1 MKNQHAKALTITII
15 GVLLLSLESLFIK
28 LTTISA
34 LTFAFYIGIF
44 MFSSTNIILLT
55 NKKTNFIKAYKTDF
69 LAVVIC
75 AFLFG
80 ISSIL
85 FISSIK
91 NTTVANAVLIFSSAP
106 IFAAFYM
113 YIFFKEKS
121 TRNVYI
127 SSLFIFIGLYIIFSS
142 QLGQGDIIGNIYA
155 LLCIALFSL
164 AFVILSRYKNIN
176 MFAVISLSSV
186 VTVVIAFIF
195 TSTIT
200 IDLNTLYILL
210 IAGLLVSPIARVLMG
225 IGTKTLP
232 ASEVSLLMII
242 ETVMAPVW
250 VWIFLNE
257 VPQNSTL
264 IGGSVILLTLVINSL
279 YMLTLNKRE
288 KVSNI

>member
-1 MKNQHAKALTITII
+1 MKQTHLQGLFITII

-28 LTTISA
+28 LTSITA
-34 LTFAFYIGIF
+34 LTFAFYIGLF

-69 LAVVIC
+69 FAVLIC

-106 IFAAFYM
+106 IFAAIYM
-113 YIFFKEKS
+113 YIFFKQKS
-121 TRNVYI
+121 SRNVYI
-127 SSLFIFIGLYIIFSS
+127 SSFFIFIGLYIIFSS

-155 LLCIALFSL
+155 LICIALFSL
-164 AFVILSRYKNIN
+164 AFVILSRYKDIN

-186 VTVVIAFIF
+186 ITVIISFIF
-195 TSTIT
+195 TTT
-200 IDLNTLYILL
+200 IDIDINTLYILL
-210 IAGLLVSPIARVLMG
+210 IAGLLISPMARVLMG
-225 IGTKTLP
+225 IGTKILP

-242 ETVMAPVW
+242 ETVMAPIWVW
-250 VWIFLNE
+250 VFLNE

-264 IGGSVILLTLVINSL
+264 IGGFIILLTLIINSL
-279 YMLTLNKRE
+279 YLLKINKNR
-288 KVSNI
+288 V

>member
-1 MKNQHAKALTITII
+1 MKHTHLQGLFITII

-28 LTTISA
+28 LTSITA

-69 LAVVIC
+69 FAVLIC

-106 IFAAFYM
+106 IFAAIYM
-113 YIFFKEKS
+113 YIFFKQKS
-121 TRNVYI
+121 SRNVYI
-127 SSLFIFIGLYIIFSS
+127 SSFFIFIGLYIIFSS

-155 LLCIALFSL
+155 LMCIALFSL
-164 AFVILSRYKNIN
+164 AFVILSRYKDIN

-186 VTVVIAFIF
+186 VTVIIAFIF
-195 TSTIT
+195 TSTIN

-210 IAGLLVSPIARVLMG
+210 IAGLIVSPMARVLMG

-279 YMLTLNKRE
+279 YMLKINKNR
-288 KVSNI
+288 V

>member
-1 MKNQHAKALTITII
+1 MKQTHLQGLFITII

-28 LTTISA
+28 LTSITA
-34 LTFAFYIGIF
+34 LTFAFYIGLF

-69 LAVVIC
+69 FAVLIC

-106 IFAAFYM
+106 IFAAIYM
-113 YIFFKEKS
+113 YIFFKQKS
-121 TRNVYI
+121 SRNVYI
-127 SSLFIFIGLYIIFSS
+127 SSFFIFLGLYIIFSS

-155 LLCIALFSL
+155 LMCIALFSL
-164 AFVILSRYKNIN
+164 AFVILSRYKDIN

-186 VTVVIAFIF
+186 VTVIIAFIF
-195 TSTIT
+195 TTTIN

-210 IAGLLVSPIARVLMG
+210 IAGLIVSPMARVLMG

-257 VPQNSTL
+257 VPQSSTL

-279 YMLTLNKRE
+279 YMLKINKNR
-288 KVSNI
+288 V

>member
-1 MKNQHAKALTITII
+1 MKQTHLQGLFITII

-28 LTTISA
+28 LTSITA
-34 LTFAFYIGIF
+34 LTFAFYIGLF

-69 LAVVIC
+69 FAVLIC

-106 IFAAFYM
+106 IFAAIYM
-113 YIFFKEKS
+113 YIFFKQKS
-121 TRNVYI
+121 SRNVYI
-127 SSLFIFIGLYIIFSS
+127 SSFFIFIGLYIIFSS

-155 LLCIALFSL
+155 LICIALFSL
-164 AFVILSRYKNIN
+164 AFVILSRYKDIN

-186 VTVVIAFIF
+186 ITVIISFIF
-195 TSTIT
+195 TTT
-200 IDLNTLYILL
+200 IDIDINTLYILL
-210 IAGLLVSPIARVLMG
+210 IAGLLVSPMARVLMG
-225 IGTKTLP
+225 IGTKILP

-242 ETVMAPVW
+242 ETVMAPIWVW
-250 VWIFLNE
+250 VFLNE

-264 IGGSVILLTLVINSL
+264 IGGVIILLTLIINSL
-279 YMLTLNKRE
+279 YLLKINKNR
-288 KVSNI
+288 V

>member
-1 MKNQHAKALTITII
+1 MKHTHLQGLFITII

-28 LTTISA
+28 LTSITA

-69 LAVVIC
+69 FAVLIC

-106 IFAAFYM
+106 IFAAIYM
-113 YIFFKEKS
+113 YIFFKQKS
-121 TRNVYI
+121 SRNVYI
-127 SSLFIFIGLYIIFSS
+127 SSFFIFLGLYIIFSS

-155 LLCIALFSL
+155 LMCIALFSL
-164 AFVILSRYKNIN
+164 AFVILSRYKDIN

-186 VTVVIAFIF
+186 VTVIIAFIF
-195 TSTIT
+195 TTTIN

-210 IAGLLVSPIARVLMG
+210 IAGLIVSPMARVLMG

-257 VPQNSTL
+257 VPQSSTL

-279 YMLTLNKRE
+279 YMLKINKNR
-288 KVSNI
+288 V

>member
-1 MKNQHAKALTITII
+1 MKQTHLQGLFITII

-28 LTTISA
+28 LTSITA
-34 LTFAFYIGIF
+34 LTFAFYIGLF

-55 NKKTNFIKAYKTDF
+55 NKKTNYIKAYKTDF
-69 LAVVIC
+69 FAVLIC

-106 IFAAFYM
+106 IFAAIYM
-113 YIFFKEKS
+113 YIFFKQKS
-121 TRNVYI
+121 SRNVYI
-127 SSLFIFIGLYIIFSS
+127 SSFFIFIGLYIIFSS

-155 LLCIALFSL
+155 LICIALFSL
-164 AFVILSRYKNIN
+164 AFVILSRYKDIN

-186 VTVVIAFIF
+186 ITVIISFIF
-195 TSTIT
+195 TTT
-200 IDLNTLYILL
+200 IDIDINTLYILL
-210 IAGLLVSPIARVLMG
+210 IAGLLVSPMARVLMG
-225 IGTKTLP
+225 IGTKILP

-242 ETVMAPVW
+242 ETVMAPIWVW
-250 VWIFLNE
+250 VFLNE

-264 IGGSVILLTLVINSL
+264 IGGVIILLTLIINSL
-279 YMLTLNKRE
+279 YLLKINKNR
-288 KVSNI
+288 V

>member
-1 MKNQHAKALTITII
+1 MKNKHAKALIITTI

-28 LTTISA
+28 LTSITA

-69 LAVVIC
+69 TAVLIC

-91 NTTVANAVLIFSSAP
+91 HTTVANAVLIFSAAP

-113 YIFFKEKS
+113 YILFKQKS
-121 TRNVYI
+121 SKNIYI
-127 SSLFIFIGLYIIFSS
+127 SSFFIFIGLYIIFSS
-142 QLGQGDIIGNIYA
+142 QLGQGDMIGNLYA
-155 LLCIALFSL
+155 LICIALFSL
-164 AFVILSRYKNIN
+164 AFVILSRYKDIN

-186 VTVVIAFIF
+186 VTVIIAFIF
-195 TSTIT
+195 TTTIT
-200 IDLNTLYILL
+200 IDLETLYILL
-210 IAGLLVSPIARVLMG
+210 IAGLFVSPMARVLMG

-250 VWIFLNE
+250 VWLFLNE

-264 IGGSVILLTLVINSL
+264 VGGSIILLTLVINSL
-279 YMLTLNKRE
+279 YMLMLNKSKE
-288 KVSNI
+288 I